1 MKIIDRVSTEIRFGD
16 LKCGDTFK
24 IFGDIFM
31 KTNPIAIKDGDFDI
45 NAINLCLG
53 FLHSFPDDEIIL
65 PVHVEAIV
73 TSKTEL

>member
-1 MKIIDRVSTEIRFGD
+1 
-16 LKCGDTFK
+16 
-24 IFGDIFM
+24 M

-45 NAINLCLG
+45 NAVNLCLG
-53 FLHSFPDDEIIL
+53 FLHSFLDDEIIL